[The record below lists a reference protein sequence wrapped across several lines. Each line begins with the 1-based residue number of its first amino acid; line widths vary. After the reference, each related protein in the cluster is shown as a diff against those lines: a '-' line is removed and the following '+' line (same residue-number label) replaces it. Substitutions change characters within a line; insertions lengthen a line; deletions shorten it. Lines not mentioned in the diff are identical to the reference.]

1 MALDHRNRI
10 LARSRFKRFDECNT
24 LLSKL
29 ASDNKLHLLTFYE
42 WVNPKTGQG
51 GGSYPF
57 RTGICTVRMAIYH
70 IVSAIEASKTQ
81 EGEEDKH

>member
-1 MALDHRNRI
+1 LKLCDIAHRQI
-10 LARSRFKRFDECNT
+10 FPVFPLF
-24 LLSKL
+24 
-29 ASDNKLHLLTFYE
+29 
-42 WVNPKTGQG
+42 GQG

-57 RTGICTVRMAIYH
+57 RTGICTVRMAIDH